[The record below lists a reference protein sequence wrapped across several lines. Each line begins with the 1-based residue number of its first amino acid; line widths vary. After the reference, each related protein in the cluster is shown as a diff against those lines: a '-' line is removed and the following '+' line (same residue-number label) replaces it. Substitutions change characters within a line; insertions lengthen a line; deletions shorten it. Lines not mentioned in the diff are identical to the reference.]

1 MLTANFLKLV
11 TGPIT
16 RTYLIKTGPLFYP
29 LRRLYCLV
37 NLVKMPKVGTTPT
50 KRIQI
55 IPFLRGLLDD
65 DSKKNIICWT
75 DKSNLK
81 FRLLDQQKVAE
92 IWGLTKQRTKVMTYS
107 KMYQA
112 LRKRCKNNLLE
123 KVHGRTCEYRFVDPL
138 LFGIDRFLSSED
150 TVKNRGAKRSRL
162 SSHQLQILSFLHGL
176 LNDPSNKHIICWSD
190 KTKLQFRIIDT
201 KKVGELWGL
210 KNPKGAA
217 MTYDNVYNSLSRL
230 CRNGTL
236 EKSDFRNLEYRFVN
250 SSSLFPEE
258 SKKPLLFSVER
269 ILSSNFGRSI

>member
-1 MLTANFLKLV
+1 
-11 TGPIT
+11 
-16 RTYLIKTGPLFYP
+16 
-29 LRRLYCLV
+29 
-37 NLVKMPKVGTTPT
+37 MPKVGSSPT
-50 KRIQI
+50 KSPRI

-75 DKSNLK
+75 DKSDSK

-92 IWGLTKQRTKVMTYS
+92 LWGLTKRRTKVMTYN
-107 KMYQA
+107 KLYQA

-138 LFGIDRFLSSED
+138 LFGMDRILFSDAGTLI
-150 TVKNRGAKRSRL
+150 KNRGSKRSRL
-162 SSHQLQILSFLHGL
+162 SSHQLQIISFLHGL
-176 LNDPSNKHIICWSD
+176 LNDASNKDVICWSD
-190 KTKLQFRIIDT
+190 KTKLQFRIMNT

-250 SSSLFPEE
+250 YSSLLPEE

-269 ILSSNFGRSI
+269 ILSSDF